1 MMNMAQAK
9 QLRSV
14 TWVLQAGFWI
24 YFVLEQTHVLRKP
37 SNVATIWIFMGYTV
51 LFAVQIYAIRLVDAW
66 KKVASLPR
74 EPKG

>member
-1 MMNMAQAK
+1 
-9 QLRSV
+9 L
-14 TWVLQAGFWI
+14 I

-37 SNVATIWIFMGYTV
+37 SNVATVWIFMGYTV

-66 KKVASLPR
+66 KKVLRLPR